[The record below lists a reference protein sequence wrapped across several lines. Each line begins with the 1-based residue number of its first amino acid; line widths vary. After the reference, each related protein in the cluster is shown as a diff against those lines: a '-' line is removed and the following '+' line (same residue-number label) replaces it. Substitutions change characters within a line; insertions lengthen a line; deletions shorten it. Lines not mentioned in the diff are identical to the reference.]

1 MKESL
6 GCGVMITVRE
16 LCRCGRG
23 LHTAAVTGTGEPCRR
38 ENRLGRRRCWRKG
51 RGKTG
56 DEDKVCCLVSSGQ
69 TAPKKGTLY
78 SMML

>member
-1 MKESL
+1 
-6 GCGVMITVRE
+6 MITGQEIHRTDGA
-16 LCRCGRG
+16 CTQMPCSG
-23 LHTAAVTGTGEPCRR
+23 LYQTQRGEPCRR
-38 ENRLGRRRCWRKG
+38 ENMAGRRRCWRKG